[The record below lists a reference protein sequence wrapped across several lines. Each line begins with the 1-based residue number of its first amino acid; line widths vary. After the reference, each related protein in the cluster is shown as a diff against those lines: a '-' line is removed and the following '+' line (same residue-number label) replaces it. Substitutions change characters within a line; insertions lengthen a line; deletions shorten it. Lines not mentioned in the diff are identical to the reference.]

1 MPVLHVAIPH
11 HDEART
17 LPALL
22 DLVAAAP
29 LPSGWTRRI
38 VVCDDASP
46 ESSRLVAER
55 SIAALRSRGLDAELL
70 MHHERRGKGG
80 AVRSAVGRI
89 LETADDA
96 DAIVLQDADLEYD
109 PAYHA
114 AMLAP
119 LRERDQA
126 VYGSRWSRG
135 AARSLG
141 LIQRFGNW
149 MLTRASNWMTGQ
161 RLTDMECGLKLLTVP
176 AMRRIAADL
185 SEDGFGIEPQITAA
199 LSRAGIRI
207 DEVPVAYVPR
217 TVAEGKKIR
226 WRDGIEAL
234 RVIRRERRRPAA
246 RTATAS

>member
-11 HDEART
+11 HDEPRT

-22 DLVAAAP
+22 DRVSEAP
-29 LPSGWTRRI
+29 LPRGWTRRI

-46 ESSRLVAER
+46 AESRRIAER
-55 SIAALRSRGLDAELL
+55 AIADLGARGATAELL
-70 MHHERRGKGG
+70 LHPERRGKGA
-80 AVRSAVGRI
+80 AVRSAVARI
-89 LETADDA
+89 LEQADDD

-109 PAYHA
+109 PADHA
-114 AMLAP
+114 AMIAQLKD
-119 LRERDQA
+119 REQA

-141 LIQRFGNW
+141 VIQRFGNW

-185 SEDGFGIEPQITAA
+185 SEEGFGIEPQITAA
-199 LSRAGIRI
+199 LSREGVRI
-207 DEVPVAYVPR
+207 AEVPVAYAPR

-234 RVIRRERRRPAA
+234 RVIRRERRRSAG
-246 RTATAS
+246 RTAAAS

>member
-1 MPVLHVAIPH
+1 LPVLHVAIPH

-22 DLVAAAP
+22 DRVSEAP
-29 LPSGWTRRI
+29 LPHGWTRRI

-46 ESSRLVAER
+46 PESRRIAEHA
-55 SIAALRSRGLDAELL
+55 IAELGARGVDAELL
-70 MHHERRGKGG
+70 LHPERRGKGA
-80 AVRSAVGRI
+80 AVRSAVARI
-89 LETADDA
+89 LEQADDA

-109 PAYHA
+109 PADHA
-114 AMLAP
+114 AMIAQLKD
-119 LRERDQA
+119 REQA
-126 VYGSRWSRG
+126 VYGSRWSRS

-141 LIQRFGNW
+141 VIQRFGNW

-185 SEDGFGIEPQITAA
+185 SEEGFGIEPQITAA
-199 LSRAGIRI
+199 LSREGVRI
-207 DEVPVAYVPR
+207 DEVPVAYAPR

-234 RVIRRERRRPAA
+234 RVIRRERRRSAG
-246 RTATAS
+246 RTAAAS

>member
-22 DLVAAAP
+22 DRVAAAP
-29 LPSGWTRRI
+29 LPAGWARRI

-46 ESSRLVAER
+46 ETSRLVAER
-55 SIAALRSRGLDAELL
+55 AIEGLRERGVEAELL
-70 MHHERRGKGG
+70 LHRERRGKGG
-80 AVRSAVGRI
+80 AVRSAVARI
-89 LETADDA
+89 LETAGEA

-109 PAYHA
+109 PADHA
-114 AMLAP
+114 AMLAK
-119 LRERDQA
+119 LRHRDHA

-141 LIQRFGNW
+141 VIQRAGNW

-176 AMRRIAADL
+176 AMRRIAAAL
-185 SEDGFGIEPQITAA
+185 SEEGFGIEPQITAA
-199 LSRAGIRI
+199 LSREGIRI
-207 DEVPVAYVPR
+207 EEVPVAYAPR

-234 RVIRRERRRPAA
+234 RVIRRERRRPVT

>member
-22 DLVAAAP
+22 DRVADAP
-29 LPSGWTRRI
+29 LPSTWTRRV

-46 ESSRLVAER
+46 EASRVVAAQA
-55 SIAALRSRGLDAELL
+55 IAALRGRGVDAELIL
-70 MHHERRGKGG
+70 HPDRRGKGA
-80 AVRSAVGRI
+80 AVRSAVARI
-89 LETADDA
+89 LEAADDS

-109 PAYHA
+109 PADHA
-114 AMLAP
+114 AMLAK
-119 LRERDQA
+119 LRDRDQA
-126 VYGSRWSRG
+126 VYGSRWSKG

-141 LIQRFGNW
+141 VIQRFGNW

-185 SEDGFGIEPQITAA
+185 SEEGFGIEPQITAA
-199 LSRAGIRI
+199 LSREGIRI
-207 DEVPVAYVPR
+207 EEVPVAYVPR

-226 WRDGIEAL
+226 WRDGVEAL
-234 RVIRRERRRPAA
+234 RVIRRERRRSST
-246 RTATAS
+246 RTATAT

>member
-17 LPALL
+17 LPDLL
-22 DLVAAAP
+22 ERVASAP
-29 LPSGWTRRI
+29 LPPGWSRRV

-46 ESSRLVAER
+46 AASRQVAER
-55 SIAALRSRGLDAELL
+55 AIEQLRGRGVPAELVL
-70 MHHERRGKGG
+70 HPERRGKGA
-80 AVRSAVGRI
+80 AVRSAVARI
-89 LETADDA
+89 LQSAQDA

-109 PAYHA
+109 PADHA
-114 AMLAP
+114 AMLAL

-141 LIQRFGNW
+141 MVQRLGNW
-149 MLTRASNWMTGQ
+149 LLTRASNWMTGQ

-185 SEDGFGIEPQITAA
+185 SEEGFGIEPQITAA
-199 LSRAGIRI
+199 LSREGIRI
-207 DEVPVAYVPR
+207 DEVPVAYAPR

-226 WRDGIEAL
+226 WRDGVEAL
-234 RVIRRERRRPAA
+234 RVIRRERRRSAA
-246 RTATAS
+246 RAATAS